1 MTSQS
6 FLLYVLKVSMLSGI
20 FVGYYFLALRN
31 KRFHYFN
38 RFYLLS
44 SLVASLL
51 IPQISI
57 NWIAEEQPVF
67 MGYGESM
74 EVIIRSTSQ
83 SSGQIDTWFIG
94 LLLMLLVGVLLMGTI
109 AYRIHMIY
117 RLKRRSETIVMHGF
131 DLVLTDDSS
140 APFSFL
146 NNLFWKKSIKRDDE
160 GGKQIWKHELTHIRQ
175 KHTWDRLFA
184 QICCSLFWIN
194 PFYWILQKELEAI
207 HEFIADEE
215 AVVHNDT
222 ESFAKMLLQAHYG
235 NHFLET
241 KHSFFYSSIKRRLT
255 MLTTTTNIRF
265 SYLRRLMLLPLV
277 MAGISIFSVR
287 VHAIEKIENKMHV
300 FSFQKQNV
308 NDKPI
313 DVLRMQLD
321 KEKGELQVE
330 NTGNKTAATLP
341 SLINPAETGLPDTTP
356 KTNDLKLQKESFN
369 KVFTVTQEPPS
380 FPGGVEGW
388 TLFLQK
394 NLNAHKPVDKG
405 APPGMYK
412 VNLSF
417 IVDRDGDV
425 RDVVAENDPGYSMK
439 EEAIRVML
447 SSPKW
452 KPAYQNGKTVVYKDK
467 RTITF
472 VISEG

>member
-1 MTSQS
+1 MTSQA
-6 FLLYVLKVSMLSGI
+6 FLLYTLKTSILSGI
-20 FVGYYFLALRN
+20 FVGYYYLALRN

-44 SLVASLL
+44 SLMASLL
-51 IPQISI
+51 IPNISI
-57 NWIAEEQPVF
+57 NWMSEEQPIF
-67 MGYGESM
+67 MGYGDSID
-74 EVIIRSTSQ
+74 VIIKATSQ
-83 SSGQIDTWFIG
+83 ASSQIDSWFIG
-94 LLLMLLVGVLLMGTI
+94 LVLMLLVELLLIGTI
-109 AYRIHMIY
+109 GYRIHKIY
-117 RLKRRSETIVMHGF
+117 QLKRRSEIKKMNGF
-131 DLVLTDDSS
+131 DLIQTDDSS

-146 NNLFWKKSIKRDDE
+146 NNLFWKKSINMDDE

-175 KHTWDRLFA
+175 KHTWDRLFT
-184 QICCSLFWIN
+184 QICCSIFWIN
-194 PFYWILQKELEAI
+194 PFYWIIQKELEAI

-277 MAGISIFSVR
+277 MAGISIFSVK
-287 VHAIEKIENKMHV
+287 VHAIEKIENKMNAIAALD
-300 FSFQKQNV
+300 FQKQPV

-313 DVLRMQLD
+313 NTMGNKSDKGKLDLR
-321 KEKGELQVE
+321 
-330 NTGNKTAATLP
+330 TGNAGNKAGSKSAATLP
-341 SLINPAETGLPDTTP
+341 PMVNLVEADLPDTTP
-356 KTNDLKLQKESFN
+356 KTINLTLQ
-369 KVFTVTQEPPS
+369 TVSQEAPS

-388 TLFLQK
+388 SKFLQK
-394 NLNAHKPVDKG
+394 NLNAIKPVDKG
-405 APPGMYK
+405 APPGIYK
-412 VNLSF
+412 VNLIF
-417 IVDRDGDV
+417 IVDKDGDV

-447 SSPKW
+447 SSPRW
-452 KPAYQNGKTVVYKDK
+452 KPAKQNGKPVVYKDK

-472 VISEG
+472 LIAEG